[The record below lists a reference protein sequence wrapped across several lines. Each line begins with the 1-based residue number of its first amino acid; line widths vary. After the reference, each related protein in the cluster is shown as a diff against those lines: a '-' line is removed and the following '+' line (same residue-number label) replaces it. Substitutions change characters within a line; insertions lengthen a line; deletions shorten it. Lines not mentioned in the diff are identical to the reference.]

1 MDGGKL
7 YCKGVEGK
15 GLMGIAR
22 LLARDLLSFICFA
35 AIKIKDVFI
44 RKDRGI
50 RVLVYHSIKD
60 ASRPKDPF
68 RITVPPRL
76 FERHIRYL
84 ILSGYK
90 IVPVDSMLD
99 YMTGKRDITGKEV
112 VLTFDDGF
120 LDNLDIAINVLK
132 KNKVTATYFLVTDY
146 IDKAVMFPW
155 SGNGYLYGSPVTWE
169 DVSKLLSMNMSIGSH
184 TLSHINLGSI
194 SDDDKNRL
202 REEIRTSKT
211 RLEERLNTPVKYFA
225 YPFGSKKSY
234 NRVTEEIVRE
244 SGYEAAFTNIL
255 GSNKKG
261 DDLFKLKRTRIDW
274 NDTLFKFKMK
284 LDGAYDWIDRI

>member
-1 MDGGKL
+1 
-7 YCKGVEGK
+7 
-15 GLMGIAR
+15 MGIAR
-22 LLARDLLSFICFA
+22 LLARDMLSFICFA
-35 AIKIKDVFI
+35 AIKIRDAFVQ
-44 RKDRGI
+44 KDRGI

-60 ASRPKDPF
+60 ALRSEDPL
-68 RITVPPRL
+68 RITVSPRL

-90 IVPVDSMLD
+90 IVSVNSMLD
-99 YMTGKRDITGKEV
+99 YVTGKRDITGREV

-120 LDNLDIAINVLK
+120 ADTFDVAVNVLE
-132 KNKVTATYFLVTDY
+132 KNKVTATYFFITDY
-146 IDKAVMFPW
+146 IDKAGMFPE
-155 SGNGYLYGSPVTWE
+155 SDNEHLYGSLVTWD
-169 DVSKLLSMNMSIGSH
+169 DVSKLVSMNMSVGSH

-194 SDDDKNRL
+194 SDDKNRL

-234 NRVTEEIVRE
+234 NSVIEEIVRE

-261 DDLFKLKRTRIDW
+261 DNLFKLKRTRIDW